1 MHLGGVAVM
10 LRVAAM
16 IAVVTNK
23 EVLVLATMQS
33 VEQLS
38 TVHDEP
44 SARAHRCSHVLTRRF
59 ESRSCSM
66 ARSQS
71 IVAHV

>member
-44 SARAHRCSHVLTRRF
+44 SARACGWQRA
-59 ESRSCSM
+59 SRSCSM
-66 ARSQS
+66 ARSQ
-71 IVAHV
+71 IIAAHV